1 MFNEQEKSMRVLISS
16 VGTRGDVQPAV
27 ALALEVGRLGHEVR
41 MCVPPNFTDRVT
53 SLGFEATPVGIEM
66 RAPRAGAGLAAPAVI
81 PDLITDQFDAI
92 GSAADGCDLILG
104 GGAHQYAAR
113 SIAEL
118 RGIPCVIAVYAP
130 ASLPSP
136 DLAPPGQ
143 PAESEGVEANLRMWD
158 DTRRSWNDRSL
169 KRVNANRARLGLAPV
184 NDVLDHI
191 LTDRPWLA
199 ADTTLGPSP
208 STPGMHV
215 VQTGAWIL
223 PDSNGLAPELEA
235 FINDGEPP
243 VYLGFGSM
251 PAAEGASRT
260 LIDAARAN
268 GRRVILSQGWADL
281 RPVDSAPDCIM
292 VGDVNHHAL
301 FPRVA
306 TVVHHGGAGTM
317 TAAARAGVA
326 QVAVP
331 MFGDQFYW
339 GRRIRDLGIGS
350 AVPFAGLSADALTSA
365 LREALEPPVAARAS
379 SVARS
384 VTPDGAVVAARRLVE
399 EHG

>member
-1 MFNEQEKSMRVLISS
+1 MRVLISS

-27 ALALEVGRLGHEVR
+27 ALALEMRALGHEVR
-41 MCVPPNFTDRVT
+41 MCVPPNFTGWVT
-53 SLGFEATPVGIEM
+53 GLGFEAMPVGIEM
-66 RAPRAGAGLAAPAVI
+66 RAPRAGAQPAAPAVI
-81 PDLITDQFDAI
+81 PDLITDQFDVI
-92 GSAADGCDLILG
+92 GSAAEGCSLIVG

-118 RGIPCVIAVYAP
+118 LGVPSVIAVYAP

-143 PAESEGVEANLRMWD
+143 PAEHEGPEATLRMWE
-158 DTRRSWNDRSL
+158 DTRRSWNERAL
-169 KRVNANRARLGLAPV
+169 ERLNANRARLGLAPAD
-184 NDVLDHI
+184 DVLSHI
-191 LTDRPWLA
+191 LTSRPWLA
-199 ADTTLGPSP
+199 ADTTLGPAP
-208 STPGMHV
+208 ATPGMQV
-215 VQTGAWIL
+215 VQTGAWML
-223 PDSNGLAPELEA
+223 ESTDTLAPELEA
-235 FINDGEPP
+235 FLDSGEPP

-260 LIDAARAN
+260 LIEAARSA

-281 RPVDSAPDCIM
+281 ALADSAPDCIL
-292 VGDVNHHAL
+292 VGDANHRAL

-306 TVVHHGGAGTM
+306 AVVHHGGAGTT
-317 TAAARAGVA
+317 TAAALAGVP

-339 GRRIRDLGIGS
+339 GRRIGDLGIGR
-350 AVPFAGLSADALTSA
+350 AVPFAGLSAAALAAA
-365 LREALEPPVAARAS
+365 LQEALEPQVAARAS
-379 SVARS
+379 SIAAS
-384 VTPDGAVVAARRLVE
+384 ITPNGAAAAAQRLVE